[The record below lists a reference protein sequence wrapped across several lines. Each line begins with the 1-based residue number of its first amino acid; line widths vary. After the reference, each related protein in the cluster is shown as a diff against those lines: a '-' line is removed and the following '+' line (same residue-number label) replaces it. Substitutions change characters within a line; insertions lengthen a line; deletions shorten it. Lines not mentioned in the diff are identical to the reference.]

1 VTRFAE
7 LCVTTNFS
15 FLRGAAHPEE
25 LAFHAKELGL
35 AGIGVAD
42 RNTLAGVVRA
52 HAAAKE
58 ARLALAVG
66 ARLVFHDG
74 TPDILV
80 YPADRA
86 AYGRLTRL
94 LTLGARRAPKGECW
108 LSLQDFL
115 DHSEGQQAILVPDI
129 ARGGAPDAALRE
141 ALAATAAHCGN
152 VWLAARFVFDGEDRR
167 RLALLKALAA
177 GTAARLLATTEP
189 LYHRHERRAL
199 ADVLTCIREKTT
211 LDAAG
216 RRLAANAERCLKPP
230 EEMARLYREAPEAV
244 AETARFIDGIRF
256 SLDELSYQYPDETI
270 EGYPNAQA
278 ALEHLTWKGAAK
290 RYPDGIP
297 EKVRALLV
305 RELKIVADLTY
316 ASYFLTV
323 ADIVRYARD
332 ERGILC
338 QGRGSAAN
346 SAICYCLGVTSVDPA
361 RFTLLFDRFVSSERN
376 EPPDI
381 DVDFEHERREEAIQY
396 VYAKYGRHR
405 AALTATL
412 ICYRGR
418 SAIRDVSK
426 TFGFSQDRIAALSKT
441 QHWWSRA
448 VTDDDL
454 RKQGL
459 DPMDARLSKCLALA
473 RELRGF
479 PRHLSQHVGGFVIT
493 KGRLDEVVPIQ
504 NAAMDGRTVIE
515 WNKDDL
521 DELKILKVDLL
532 GLGML
537 TCLRKA
543 FGMIDRFYPAWR
555 SDTRPSPSLEKGGRE
570 PPDARAAG
578 LGRTG
583 GFGPANRSS
592 CLELSLSRQN
602 DFARREIVRESP
614 PFSREGKQKPP
625 RPLTLDTLPKEDPRV
640 YAMLKRADSVGVF
653 QVESR
658 AQMSMLPRLR
668 PEKFYD
674 LVIEV
679 AIVRPGPIQGGMVHP
694 YLKRKQGFEKVS
706 YPSKALEAVLERTLG
721 VPLFQEQAMQIAI
734 VGAGFSPPE
743 ADKLRRAM
751 ATFRRVGAIGQ
762 MKAKFIDGM
771 IANGYQSD
779 FAESCFRQIEGFGEY
794 GFPESHAASFALLV
808 YASSW
813 VKCHYPDVFAAALLN
828 SQPMGFY
835 APGEIVR
842 DAQEHG
848 VEVRPPDVNSSDWDN
863 TLEEGSP
870 AADRLHARHREM
882 TGDIRARHA
891 LRLGFRQ
898 IDGLKEDEFRRLV
911 AARGAGFDSLRDV
924 WLRGGLT
931 PASIERLARGD
942 AFRSIGLDRREALWA
957 ARALNRVGGE
967 EDLPLF
973 ERAVMAAREA
983 DVDLPPLRIGEHVVE
998 DYRTLRLSLKAHPA
1012 ALIRDDLAERG
1023 VVEADRLSSMKNG
1036 ARVLTAGLVL
1046 VRQRPDTASGVIF
1059 MTLQDETNIA
1069 NIIVWPAVF
1078 ERFRTEVL
1086 AARLCA
1092 VEGRIQN
1099 EHGIVHVI
1107 AERLLD
1113 YSALLARLSGS
1124 PLRAALAPAD
1134 EAARPAGDARSHP
1147 RTVRHELAPA
1157 AVMPRGRNFH

>member
-1 VTRFAE
+1 MTGFAE

-15 FLRGAAHPEE
+15 FLRGAAHAEE
-25 LAFHAKELGL
+25 LAFEAKELGL
-35 AGIGVAD
+35 EGIGVVD

-58 ARLALAVG
+58 AGLRLAVG
-66 ARLVFHDG
+66 ARLVFRDG

-94 LTLGARRAPKGECW
+94 LTIGNRRAPKGECW
-108 LSLQDFL
+108 LDIGDFL
-115 DHSEGQQAILVPDI
+115 DHAEGQQVIVAPDI
-129 ARGGAPDAALRE
+129 ARGAAPGERLRGAVRAVRAR
-141 ALAATAAHCGN
+141 CGK

-177 GTAARLLATTEP
+177 ETGARLVATTEP
-189 LYHRHERRAL
+189 LYHKKERRAL

-216 RRLAANAERCLKPP
+216 RRLAANAERRLKPP
-230 EEMARLYREAPEAV
+230 AEMARLYGEAPEAV
-244 AETARFIDGIRF
+244 EETARFLEGARF
-256 SLDELSYQYPDETI
+256 SLDELSYQYPNETVA
-270 EGYPNAQA
+270 GFPDAQA
-278 ALEHLTWKGAAK
+278 ALEDLTWKGAAR

-297 EKVRALLV
+297 DKVRASLI

-323 ADIVRYARD
+323 ADIVRHAR
-332 ERGILC
+332 EEHGILC

-346 SAICYCLGVTSVDPA
+346 SAICYCLGVTSVDPH

-396 VYAKYGRHR
+396 VYGKYGRDR

-418 SAIRDVSK
+418 SALRDVCK
-426 TFGFSQDRIAALSKT
+426 AFGFSEDRIAALSKT
-441 QHWWSRA
+441 QHWWSKA
-448 VTDDDL
+448 VTDEDL
-454 RKQGL
+454 GKLGL
-459 DPMDARLSKCLALA
+459 DPSDARLSKCLALA
-473 RELRGF
+473 GELRGF

-493 KGRLDEVVPIQ
+493 KDRLDEVVPIQ
-504 NAAMDGRTVIE
+504 NAAMEDRTVIE

-543 FGMIDRFYPAWR
+543 FDMIDRFYGDWATK
-555 SDTRPSPSLEKGGRE
+555 SDDVNPPLPPFAGEGPGVRGRQQELLSAPGSRPLSPDPSPAKSGRGGE
-570 PPDARAAG
+570 TAP
-578 LGRTG
+578 
-583 GFGPANRSS
+583 
-592 CLELSLSRQN
+592 Q
-602 DFARREIVRESP
+602 
-614 PFSREGKQKPP
+614 
-625 RPLTLDTLPKEDPRV
+625 PLTLDTLPKEDPRV
-640 YAMLKRADSVGVF
+640 YAMLKRADSIGVF

-694 YLKRKQGFEKVS
+694 YLKRKQGFEKVT

-734 VGAGFSPPE
+734 VGAGFTPPE

-751 ATFRRVGAIGQ
+751 ATFRRVGTIGQ
-762 MKAKFIDGM
+762 MKTKFIAGM
-771 IANGYQSD
+771 IANGYQPD

-842 DAQEHG
+842 DAAEHG
-848 VEVRPPDVNSSDWDN
+848 VEARPPDVNRSDWDN
-863 TLEEGSP
+863 TLEEGP
-870 AADRLHARHREM
+870 RAFEKGHARHRDM
-882 TGDIRARHA
+882 TGDIQSSHA

-898 IDGLKEDEFRRLV
+898 IDGLKEAEFRKLV
-911 AARGAGFDSLRDV
+911 AARGRGFCSLRDV
-924 WLRGGLT
+924 WLRGGLS
-931 PASIERLARGD
+931 PASIERLAQAD

-973 ERAVMAAREA
+973 ERAAMAAREA
-983 DVDLPPLRIGEHVVE
+983 DVDLPALRIGEHVVE

-1012 ALIRDDLAERG
+1012 SLIRDDLCERG
-1023 VVEADRLSSMKNG
+1023 VVEAERLSAMKDG

-1059 MTLQDETNIA
+1059 MTLQDETSIA

-1078 ERFRTEVL
+1078 ERFRAEVL
-1086 AARLCA
+1086 GARLCA

-1107 AERLLD
+1107 AERLTD
-1113 YSALLARLSGS
+1113 YSPLLDRLSGA
-1124 PLRAALAPAD
+1124 PLREALAPAD
-1134 EAARPAGDARSHP
+1134 GVRRPTGDARNHP
-1147 RTVRHELAPA
+1147 RKVRHDLAPA
-1157 AVMPRGRNFH
+1157 TVMPKGRNFH